1 MPDSL
6 HPEQSSGVSLVERLP
21 AADFPVR
28 LVDIVVEPSI
38 KDKKSDRAEV
48 EDALCEA
55 LGAADI
61 HIPISVVRDLGETVR
76 EADGKVTVTVRS
88 ASGTGEKWE
97 VTRVRPTADA
107 APWYVAVLDL
117 GPVTVWGQLLDGETG
132 RVVVTAAA
140 GSARDVLDKMG
151 SRCGAVHESI
161 EHVVVAGG
169 TSAVLR
175 FLGPDARRR
184 EVDPHGPHWAG
195 LSPVSVSTLELG
207 PFVSAGAVV
216 KAVPAVSDAVGGD
229 IVAGVLVSGAAN
241 LADLCLY
248 VDMGPDGAA
257 AVGNREWLVTT
268 PLGAGAVFEGVGLSH
283 GMAAV
288 AGAIDRV
295 TIDPA
300 TLQATVATID
310 DGAPRGICGS
320 GVVEAV
326 AGLMA
331 AGVVTDEGCFVPDSG
346 GQSLRQR
353 DERHEYVLVP
363 AGCSSAAS
371 DIVLAESDIEKVMQ
385 ATTATMSTLTALLD
399 SVSVQWGDLQRL
411 VIGTVSGRV
420 LRASQLL
427 SLGLFTGV
435 DPARFEFVGNGSLL
449 GARAVATSRRLEGRA
464 EQVASLMREPRQQ
477 SDSVSRGE

>member
-1 MPDSL
+1 MSDAL

-28 LVDIVVEPSI
+28 LVDIVVESSI

-61 HIPISVVRDLGETVR
+61 TIPIPVIRDLGETLR

-97 VTRVRPTADA
+97 VTRVRPAADA
-107 APWYVAVLDL
+107 APWYVAVLDI

-140 GSARDVLDKMG
+140 GSAREALDKMG
-151 SRCGAVHESI
+151 SRCGAAQESI

-169 TSAVLR
+169 TSSVLR
-175 FLGPDARRR
+175 FLGPEARER
-184 EVDPHGPHWAG
+184 EVDPHAPPWAD
-195 LSPVSVSTLELG
+195 LSSVSVSTLELG
-207 PFVSAGAVV
+207 PFVCARAVV
-216 KAVPAVSDAVGGD
+216 KAVPAVSESVGGD

-241 LADLCLY
+241 VADLCLY

-257 AVGNREWLVTT
+257 VVGNRERLVVT
-268 PLGAGAVFEGVGLSH
+268 PLAAGGVFEGVGLSH

-288 AGAIDRV
+288 SGAIERV

-300 TLQATVATID
+300 TLQSTVSTID
-310 DGAPRGICGS
+310 DGVPRGICGS
-320 GVVEAV
+320 GVMDTV
-326 AGLMA
+326 AGLLA
-331 AGVVTDEGCFVPDSG
+331 TGVVTREGRFAPDSG
-346 GQSLRQR
+346 SPSLK
-353 DERHEYVLVP
+353 ERGGRLEYVLVP
-363 AGCSSAAS
+363 AGCSSSAS
-371 DIVLAESDIEKVMQ
+371 DIVLAESDVEKVMQ
-385 ATTATMSTLTALLD
+385 ATAAMVAEMTALLE
-399 SVSVQWGDLQRL
+399 SVSVEWDDLRKV
-411 VIGTVSGRV
+411 VIGTISGRF
-420 LRASQLL
+420 LIASQLV
-427 SLGLFTGV
+427 SLGVFPEI
-435 DPARFEFVGNGSLL
+435 DPAHFEFVGNGSLL

-464 EQVASLMREPRQQ
+464 EQVASLMREPQPRG
-477 SDSVSRGE
+477 DLVSLGQ